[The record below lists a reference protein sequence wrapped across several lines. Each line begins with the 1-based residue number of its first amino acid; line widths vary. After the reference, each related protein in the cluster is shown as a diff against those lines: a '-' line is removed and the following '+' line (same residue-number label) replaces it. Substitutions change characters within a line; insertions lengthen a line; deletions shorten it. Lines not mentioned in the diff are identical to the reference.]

1 MGQNSQH
8 TETAKSN
15 LEHVMILR
23 GYLSAVYKSGSR
35 SHLCEAQ
42 KYNVNGIQEIPQSTV
57 NFVCNLS
64 HTCPPGKHKGMYFC
78 IFLYTEL

>member
-15 LEHVMILR
+15 LEHVMILK

-35 SHLCEAQ
+35 SHLCDTQ
-42 KYNVNGIQEIPQSTV
+42 KYNFDGTQEIP
-57 NFVCNLS
+57 
-64 HTCPPGKHKGMYFC
+64 
-78 IFLYTEL
+78 